1 MNETVRS
8 VNVRTLAEVY
18 FEGGDL
24 GADGGIDR
32 MQEGLKGHLLLQ
44 KAYPEGYR
52 SEAPVRIEREVSG
65 IPLIVQG
72 RIDGLLLADGQAL
85 VEEIKTT
92 RRPPARVSERDYPVH
107 WAQAEIYAY
116 ILAENENLPEVTV
129 RLTYADL
136 SGARASFTRPY
147 TREKLTALFFLY
159 AEAYARRLRFFD
171 EWKETS
177 LPSMRALG
185 FPFAG
190 FREGQR
196 TMAAQI
202 YRTIR
207 DKKKILVE
215 APTGIG
221 KTAGALFPAVKALGE
236 GRVET
241 VFYLTAR
248 TTGRRAAEDALNRMR
263 EGGLMIRS
271 VTITAKSKI
280 CPVPGTRCDP
290 EACLYARGYFD
301 RQKKAVEEAWRTPGL
316 DREAVL
322 ALAKKHRLCPFEL
335 SLALAE
341 TAEVVVCDYNYVF
354 DPVVRLKRFFDHRG
368 SYALLIDEAHNLIPR
383 AREMY
388 SAELSAKNVRTLRR
402 EVGKCEG
409 RLSPLY
415 AACTRFLKSF
425 EHAEECELRSELPI
439 ALIDEAKPFLD
450 ALRDRLD
457 SASPFHS
464 LLLEEYFA
472 VSAFLRVSGEFDE
485 ETYKTLIEPEGKR
498 CRVRLWCWN
507 PTQRLSRT
515 MKRMRGTAL
524 FSATLTPI
532 GHYARLFGISENDG
546 DRTLSLPSPFPREN
560 LLSLSMDIPTRY
572 SAREESAPRVARAI
586 AQLALAKRGN
596 YAACFPSHAYLN
608 QVAELFRAHYPN
620 VRVLL
625 QARDMNEDARNAY
638 LAQFRENPETSMVA
652 FIAMGGVFSEGVD
665 LPGERLIGAAI
676 VGVGLPQLCFERNSL
691 AALYNDADGEGGFET
706 AYVYPGF
713 GKCLQAAGRVIRTP
727 TDRGVTLFIDDR
739 YARED
744 YQTLFPPHIRP
755 APVTEKTLANTLAR
769 FWGTKGQA

>member
-44 KAYPEGYR
+44 KAYPAGYR
-52 SEAPVRIEREVSG
+52 SEIPVRIEREVSG

-136 SGARASFTRPY
+136 SGARASFTRLY

-196 TMAAQI
+196 AMAAQI

-248 TTGRRAAEDALNRMR
+248 TTAAAPPR
-263 EGGLMIRS
+263 
-271 VTITAKSKI
+271 
-280 CPVPGTRCDP
+280 TR
-290 EACLYARGYFD
+290 
-301 RQKKAVEEAWRTPGL
+301 
-316 DREAVL
+316 
-322 ALAKKHRLCPFEL
+322 
-335 SLALAE
+335 
-341 TAEVVVCDYNYVF
+341 
-354 DPVVRLKRFFDHRG
+354 
-368 SYALLIDEAHNLIPR
+368 
-383 AREMY
+383 
-388 SAELSAKNVRTLRR
+388 
-402 EVGKCEG
+402 
-409 RLSPLY
+409 
-415 AACTRFLKSF
+415 
-425 EHAEECELRSELPI
+425 
-439 ALIDEAKPFLD
+439 
-450 ALRDRLD
+450 
-457 SASPFHS
+457 
-464 LLLEEYFA
+464 
-472 VSAFLRVSGEFDE
+472 
-485 ETYKTLIEPEGKR
+485 
-498 CRVRLWCWN
+498 
-507 PTQRLSRT
+507 
-515 MKRMRGTAL
+515 
-524 FSATLTPI
+524 
-532 GHYARLFGISENDG
+532 
-546 DRTLSLPSPFPREN
+546 
-560 LLSLSMDIPTRY
+560 
-572 SAREESAPRVARAI
+572 
-586 AQLALAKRGN
+586 
-596 YAACFPSHAYLN
+596 
-608 QVAELFRAHYPN
+608 
-620 VRVLL
+620 
-625 QARDMNEDARNAY
+625 
-638 LAQFRENPETSMVA
+638 
-652 FIAMGGVFSEGVD
+652 
-665 LPGERLIGAAI
+665 
-676 VGVGLPQLCFERNSL
+676 
-691 AALYNDADGEGGFET
+691 
-706 AYVYPGF
+706 
-713 GKCLQAAGRVIRTP
+713 
-727 TDRGVTLFIDDR
+727 
-739 YARED
+739 
-744 YQTLFPPHIRP
+744 
-755 APVTEKTLANTLAR
+755 
-769 FWGTKGQA
+769 